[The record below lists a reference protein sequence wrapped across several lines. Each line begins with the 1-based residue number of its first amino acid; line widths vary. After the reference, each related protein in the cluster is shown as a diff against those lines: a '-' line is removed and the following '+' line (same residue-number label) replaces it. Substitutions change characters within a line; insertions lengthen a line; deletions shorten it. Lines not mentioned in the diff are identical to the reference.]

1 MGLDSS
7 SGSQE
12 KASEQTQ
19 EASVMLPGCGD
30 ACNGM
35 GVGGEAVATN
45 VMGRRWGRWTLSFKG
60 NLGERKVGMGVSH
73 GWLPGGGEE
82 VINGE
87 RKKSLFEPGRGYMEL
102 HYPILSASAGLKFSS

>member
-30 ACNGM
+30 ACNGI

-45 VMGRRWGRWTLSFKG
+45 VMGRRWERWTLSFKG
-60 NLGERKVGMGVSH
+60 DLGERRVGVGVSH

-82 VINGE
+82 VIGA
-87 RKKSLFEPGRGYMEL
+87 KAHLPWKCQSCHPHCLQRGPSF
-102 HYPILSASAGLKFSS
+102 HK